1 MPTDDQTFAEEDWGD
16 EVDQQPPDMCP
27 ACNGNRLGYYLL
39 GMPPPPDD
47 ELLGQMRRDEVRV
60 VGCVFLE
67 DQPFWFCRDCDADV
81 LGDGNLTP
89 SASR

>member
-1 MPTDDQTFAEEDWGD
+1 MPTDDQTFAKEDWGD

-27 ACNGNRLGYYLL
+27 ACNGNQLGYYLL

-47 ELLGQMRRDEVRV
+47 ELLRQMRRDEVRI
-60 VGCVFLE
+60 VGCVFFE